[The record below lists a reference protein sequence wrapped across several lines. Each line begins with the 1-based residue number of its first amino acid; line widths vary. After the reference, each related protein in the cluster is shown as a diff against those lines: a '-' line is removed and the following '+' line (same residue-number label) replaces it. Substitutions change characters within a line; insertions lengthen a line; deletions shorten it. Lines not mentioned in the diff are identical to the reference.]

1 MLKIELPGV
10 SIVGHGLKK
19 GFIGMLWIVSAAVMS
34 ACSPSALAEP
44 AVLPPE
50 ESVQT
55 VSIERDGETADCG
68 NKEQIGELLS
78 ILLDMKPT
86 DRQSVQDVP
95 QEDEY
100 TSIHFKDTED
110 HVYTLF
116 YYEKDSMDYVE
127 QPYQRIYEPAPT
139 LGVLL
144 DELLESG
151 EPVLND
157 RIPMVMA
164 DGATSGTTT
173 GTNP

>member
-34 ACSPSALAEP
+34 ACSPSP

-78 ILLDMKPT
+78 ILSDMEPT
-86 DRQSVQDVP
+86 DQQSV
-95 QEDEY
+95 
-100 TSIHFKDTED
+100 
-110 HVYTLF
+110 
-116 YYEKDSMDYVE
+116 
-127 QPYQRIYEPAPT
+127 
-139 LGVLL
+139 
-144 DELLESG
+144 
-151 EPVLND
+151 
-157 RIPMVMA
+157 
-164 DGATSGTTT
+164 
-173 GTNP
+173 

>member
-34 ACSPSALAEP
+34 ACSPSP

-139 LGVLL
+139 LGVVL

-151 EPVLND
+151 D
-157 RIPMVMA
+157 QC
-164 DGATSGTTT
+164 
-173 GTNP
+173 